1 MSIKIVVLDG
11 YCLNPGDNPWDE
23 IASQGDLTVYNRTK
37 PDEVFTRSYDA
48 DILLTNKTPIN
59 RDVINKLTKLRY
71 IGVLATGYN
80 IVDIKAARKKQI
92 PVSNIPVYGTNSV
105 AQFVFALILE
115 LCHNVGIHNSSVRAG
130 EWTECPDFSFWK
142 TGLIEL
148 FDKSIGIIGFGR
160 IGRKVGEIANS
171 FGMKVLAVDIIKT
184 SSPNYKPFKWVSL
197 DKAFNEAD
205 IVTLNCALTSTN
217 EKFVNRSLLSSMK
230 KSAFLINA
238 SRGGLVNEMDLAE
251 ALNSGEIAGAAV
263 DVVSTEP
270 IKEDNPLLKAKNCII
285 TPHIAWASLESRRR
299 LMHTAADNLKAFLSS
314 NPKNIRN
321 Y

>member
-105 AQFVFALILE
+105 AQFVFALI
-115 LCHNVGIHNSSVRAG
+115 G
-130 EWTECPDFSFWK
+130 
-142 TGLIEL
+142 
-148 FDKSIGIIGFGR
+148 
-160 IGRKVGEIANS
+160 
-171 FGMKVLAVDIIKT
+171 VLRVFHPGSQRCYLA
-184 SSPNYKPFKWVSL
+184 
-197 DKAFNEAD
+197 
-205 IVTLNCALTSTN
+205 
-217 EKFVNRSLLSSMK
+217 RSL
-230 KSAFLINA
+230 
-238 SRGGLVNEMDLAE
+238 
-251 ALNSGEIAGAAV
+251 
-263 DVVSTEP
+263 
-270 IKEDNPLLKAKNCII
+270 C
-285 TPHIAWASLESRRR
+285 
-299 LMHTAADNLKAFLSS
+299 
-314 NPKNIRN
+314 
-321 Y
+321 